1 MEKEREFLET
11 EIGRIEVRSTYPYPC
26 RPEPG
31 ITEMGGNK
39 RTVVTASHSF
49 CIPEH
54 GNEQIRISPVVYQSC
69 MHPEQIHI
77 DAVRIVVEGGEIS
90 FQVREQRWIIPE
102 SEAGSVD
109 ILPWEAEL
117 EKKSC
122 FPCTNCGCCSW

>member
-11 EIGRIEVRSTYPYPC
+11 EIGKVEVRSTYPYPC

-31 ITEMGGNK
+31 ITEKGGNEL
-39 RTVVTASHSF
+39 TVVTASHSF
-49 CIPEH
+49 CIPGH
-54 GNEQIRISPVVYQSC
+54 GSEQIRISPVVYQSC

-90 FQVREQRWIIPE
+90 FQVREQRWIIPK

-109 ILPWEAEL
+109 ILSWEAKV

-122 FPCTNCGCCSW
+122 IPCTNCGGCSW